1 VDIIKINGDTKL
13 SEDKLTN
20 FLKSGKD
27 WGRLRTSIPGVF
39 ILKLPAYRRS
49 PTRLAV
55 ELNPVDLAGNT
66 KKRRGLVIRSLAELN
81 DFNELFQFEKLSKLL
96 DTLDSVN
103 PIAKDAPI
111 KKGEDI
117 IEL

>member
-1 VDIIKINGDTKL
+1 M

-27 WGRLRTSIPGVF
+27 WSRLKTSIHGIF

-55 ELNPVDLAGNT
+55 ELNPVDLTGNT
-66 KKRRGLVIRSLAELN
+66 KKRRGLVIRSHSELN

-96 DTLDSVN
+96 DMLDSVN
-103 PIAKDAPI
+103 PMAKDAPL

>member
-1 VDIIKINGDTKL
+1 M

-27 WGRLRTSIPGVF
+27 WSRLKTSIPGVF

-55 ELNPVDLAGNT
+55 ELNPVDLTGNA
-66 KKRRGLVIRSLAELN
+66 KKRRGLVIRSLVELN

-96 DTLDSVN
+96 DMLDSIN
-103 PIAKDAPI
+103 PMAKDVPL

>member
-1 VDIIKINGDTKL
+1 L

-27 WGRLRTSIPGVF
+27 WSRFRTSIPGVF
-39 ILKLPAYRRS
+39 ILKLPAYKRS

-66 KKRRGLVIRSLAELN
+66 KKRRGLVIRSAVELD
-81 DFNELFQFEKLSKLL
+81 DFKELFQFEKLSKLL
-96 DTLDSVN
+96 DILDSVN
-103 PIAKDAPI
+103 PITKDVPQ

>member
-1 VDIIKINGDTKL
+1 L

-27 WGRLRTSIPGVF
+27 WSRLRTSIPGVF
-39 ILKLPAYRRS
+39 ILKLPAYKRS

-55 ELNPVDLAGNT
+55 ELNPVDLAGNA
-66 KKRRGLVIRSLAELN
+66 KKRRGLVIRSAVELD
-81 DFNELFQFEKLSKLL
+81 DFKVLFQFEKLSKLVNL
-96 DTLDSVN
+96 IDSVN
-103 PIAKDAPI
+103 PIAKDVSQ

>member
-1 VDIIKINGDTKL
+1 M

-27 WGRLRTSIPGVF
+27 WSRLRTSIPGVF
-39 ILKLPAYRRS
+39 ILKLPAYKRS

-55 ELNPVDLAGNT
+55 ELNPVDLVGNA
-66 KKRRGLVIRSLAELN
+66 KKRRELVIRSAVELD
-81 DFNELFQFEKLSKLL
+81 DFKELFQFKKLSKLL
-96 DTLDSVN
+96 DMLDTVN
-103 PIAKDAPI
+103 PVVKDVPQ

>member
-1 VDIIKINGDTKL
+1 M
-13 SEDKLTN
+13 SEDKLAN

-27 WGRLRTSIPGVF
+27 WSRLRTSISGVF
-39 ILKLPAYRRS
+39 ILKLPAYKRS

-66 KKRRGLVIRSLAELN
+66 KKRRGLVIRSADELD
-81 DFNELFQFEKLSKLL
+81 DFKELFQFEKLSKLL
-96 DTLDSVN
+96 DMLDSVN
-103 PIAKDAPI
+103 PIAMDVPPN
-111 KKGEDI
+111 KGEDI

>member
-1 VDIIKINGDTKL
+1 L

-27 WGRLRTSIPGVF
+27 WSRLRTSIPGVF
-39 ILKLPAYRRS
+39 ILKLPAYKRS

-66 KKRRGLVIRSLAELN
+66 KKRRGLVIRSALELD
-81 DFNELFQFEKLSKLL
+81 DFKELFQFEKLAKLL
-96 DTLDSVN
+96 DILGSIN
-103 PIAKDAPI
+103 PMAKDVPQ
-111 KKGEDI
+111 KNGEDI

>member
-1 VDIIKINGDTKL
+1 M

-27 WGRLRTSIPGVF
+27 WSRLRTSIPGVF
-39 ILKLPAYRRS
+39 ILKLPAYKRS

-66 KKRRGLVIRSLAELN
+66 KKRRGLVIRSTVELD
-81 DFNELFQFEKLSKLL
+81 DFKELFQFEKLAKLL
-96 DTLDSVN
+96 DMLDSVN
-103 PIAKDAPI
+103 PMAKEVPQ